1 MDAQVQELIDKI
13 KREGVAAAESE
24 AARIIADAQK
34 KAQGIVSEAE
44 EKADSIVKTAKA
56 ETARLEKSSI
66 DAIEQAGRN
75 LALSFRDSINAQ
87 LASLVAHET
96 AKAYSA
102 DTLKTLVPEVVKE
115 WVKKPEASDI
125 SVLLSSGDLERLK
138 GDLLAA
144 LRDRLTQGV
153 DLKADAA
160 LTSGFRIGSKDGSA
174 YYDYSSESVAELFS
188 AYLNPR
194 VAAIMKDAAAVLS
207 ARG

>member
-1 MDAQVQELIDKI
+1 MDVQVQELIGKI
-13 KREGVAAAESE
+13 KQEGVASAESKAAE
-24 AARIIADAQK
+24 IIADAQK
-34 KAQGIVSEAE
+34 KAQAIVSEAE
-44 EKADSIVKTAKA
+44 ASADSIVKTAKV
-56 ETARLEKSSI
+56 ETARLEKSSV

-87 LASLVAHET
+87 LAALVAQET

-102 DTLKTLVPEVVKE
+102 DTLKALIPEVVKE
-115 WVKKPEASDI
+115 WVKNPEASDI
-125 SVLLSSGDLERLK
+125 SVLLPAGDLERLR

-144 LRDRLTQGV
+144 LKDRLVQGV

-160 LTSGFRIGSKDGSA
+160 LTSGFRIGSRDGSA

-207 ARG
+207 SKG